1 MASDTIHWDV
11 VKRGVERAR
20 ERMVWRPYGAPEIV
34 DPEHTA
40 FHDGIIQSPWDV
52 SRTMIVQ
59 TAITGAFF
67 SRRGNPHQPIS
78 TEEILQS
85 ARECARA
92 GASAIHLHVRDE
104 RGYNVLSVDKFR
116 EVVDPLRAEFPG
128 LSIDGCYVCA
138 LEGEWAEMKRALK
151 ENILDAVPVNTTAV
165 YQGDSLFAK
174 PVPLMIE
181 KTRLIVE
188 SGAKPIIAVY
198 TDADVSNADR
208 YLLRSG
214 LLSPGQAWCVLPALP
229 GCSPMENP
237 RQMVDGLLRIAT
249 AIKDADPEA
258 VILVCA
264 AGRASSYLMTVAA
277 ALGLHIRVGMEDTV
291 WRWPHRP
298 EKLASNL
305 QAFQSAAA
313 LAGVLGRD
321 VASFAE
327 YRAIMNLP
335 AQHPSAAAKP

>member
-1 MASDTIHWDV
+1 MTENTVDWDLV
-11 VKRGVERAR
+11 GKGMQRA
-20 ERMVWRPYGAPEIV
+20 EEKMVWRPYGAPEIL
-34 DPEHTA
+34 DPEYSRYHT
-40 FHDGIIQSPWDV
+40 GIIQSPWNV
-52 SRTMIVQ
+52 PPKIIIQS
-59 TAITGAFF
+59 AITGAFF
-67 SRRGNPHQPIS
+67 SRKANPNQPVS
-78 TEEILQS
+78 TAEILAS
-85 ARECARA
+85 ARECAAA

-104 RGYNVLSVDKFR
+104 RGYNVLSIEKFR

-128 LSIDGCYVCA
+128 ISIDGCYVCA
-138 LEGEWAEMKRALK
+138 LAGEWDEMKRALDAHL
-151 ENILDAVPVNTTAV
+151 LDAVPINTTAV

-174 PVPLMIE
+174 PVPMMLE

-214 LLSPGQAWCVLPALP
+214 LLTSGQAWCVLPALP

-237 RQMVDGLLRIAT
+237 RQMIDGLLRIST
-249 AIKDADPEA
+249 AIRDADPEA

-264 AGRASSYLMTVAA
+264 AGRASSYLVTVAA

-298 EKLASNL
+298 EKLESNL
-305 QAFQSAAA
+305 QAFTAAAA

-321 VASFAE
+321 IASFAE
-327 YRAIMNLP
+327 YREIMGLP
-335 AQHPSAAAKP
+335 AGVGVAATP